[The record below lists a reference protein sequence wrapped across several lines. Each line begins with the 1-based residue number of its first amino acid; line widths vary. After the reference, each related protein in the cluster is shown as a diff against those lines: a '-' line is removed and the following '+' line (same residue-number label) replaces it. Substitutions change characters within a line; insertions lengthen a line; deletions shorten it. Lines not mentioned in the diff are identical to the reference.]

1 MVGALVAVASLLAS
15 GVPALAVPA
24 PPRASLLL
32 DGSADYVEVASH
44 PDFSVS
50 PLGLT
55 VSAWVRPD
63 SFAFDPDQGCGY
75 IHWMG
80 KGEPT
85 QHEWAFRMY
94 RVDDSCSNGRSTRVS
109 FYVFNLD
116 DPPPSRGCGSYF
128 QDGLEAGQWFHVV
141 GIADAQAQAVSI
153 YKNGALRHT
162 DSYAGIIAPQPGT
175 APFRIGTRDLA
186 SFFPGAIAQVRVWN
200 RPLNGTEVS
209 DLYTLDRVPAGGLV
223 AQYLLDEGSGSTAR
237 DSVGGHHGT
246 VVGSLSWAGP
256 DAGVIHDTEVQSG
269 GGC

>member
-1 MVGALVAVASLLAS
+1 
-15 GVPALAVPA
+15 VPA